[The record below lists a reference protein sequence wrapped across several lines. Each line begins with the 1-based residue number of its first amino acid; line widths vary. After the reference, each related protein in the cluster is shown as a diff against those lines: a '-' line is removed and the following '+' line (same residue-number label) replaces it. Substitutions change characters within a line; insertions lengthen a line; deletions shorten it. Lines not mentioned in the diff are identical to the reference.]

1 MDLLN
6 IKSAATEETM
16 KSKKARRIHSSYAS
30 SGGGSRKVSSSA
42 RQFQHVKSLHLMID
56 TN

>member
-6 IKSAATEETM
+6 IKSAATEETI

-30 SGGGSRKVSSSA
+30 SGGGSRKASSSA
-42 RQFQHVKSLHLMID
+42 RQFQHVKSSHLMID